1 MEGIIKMS
9 GFPVAINFGYNLN
22 NFCYVNDPIE
32 TLSHLIEMLFE
43 DGLTLLQDGS
53 RIQYNEMFG
62 GKKYPA
68 TALYYLTE
76 TPQSNSNRNLTSHT
90 NYVKHS
96 ESNETHIKVIIQ
108 YQIIPFLKNIKNE
121 NIPLA
126 SFMSIMNYNYIFIKI
141 KNMISSI
148 VNSDVFVEL
157 SCMTETKNKDS
168 MVMEFVLER
177 KTTYFN

>member
-121 NIPLA
+121 NIFL
-126 SFMSIMNYNYIFIKI
+126 SSIMNYI

-148 VNSDVFVEL
+148 VNFDVFVEL
-157 SCMTETKNKDS
+157 SRITETENKDS

-177 KTTYFN
+177 KTT